1 LTGADIPPGIS
12 VEKRLDRKLPEV
24 MVVRQHLI
32 EAFRILISNAVAAMG
47 DSGRLTFVSHLVE
60 DTIQVS
66 VEDTGKGIS
75 DEVRGRLFTL
85 GATTKKRGLGYGLW
99 WAKTSLNWVEGDIEV
114 ESEPGKGSTFTV
126 TLPIPEQ
133 GAT

>member
-1 LTGADIPPGIS
+1 LG
-12 VEKRLDRKLPEV
+12 KKLPEV
-24 MVVRQHLI
+24 TAVRQHLV
-32 EAFRILISNAVAAMG
+32 EAFRVIISNAVDAMG
-47 DSGRLTFVSHLVE
+47 DGGQLKISSRRAGDFIE
-60 DTIQVS
+60 VS
-66 VEDTGKGIS
+66 VEDSGGGIS
-75 DEVRGRLFTL
+75 DEIRDHLFTL
-85 GATTKKRGLGYGLW
+85 GATTKERGLGYGLW